1 MLKLRDHS
9 LSKTTGFTGYNF
21 PLRQAAAR
29 TIHVSQSSTYPQ
41 IYVDLETF
49 SKPPT
54 TFWEH
59 MHYVAFS
66 RVTSISGLY
75 IENINQSNISTS
87 KKVSDYLTNALEN
100 DKLQTDIQLRN
111 ENTLN
116 ILFNNARSF
125 KKYFKTIQ
133 NNQIILQQDINIFVE
148 SKLSKYDQSAD
159 YVIQDF
165 IIVRADQKK
174 TTNPHYGIISY
185 INKTLEITKIE
196 YMSIETIDTLYMNVT
211 FKNKKIS
218 IFSIY
223 NSPNNS
229 YSQTEKHL
237 IPLIQKEYSLNK
249 NIIVI
254 GDFNIPYNS
263 NSYFKICS
271 QLLKYN
277 LKQHIHK
284 CSTTN
289 NSTIDLL
296 FTNLQIEKINI
307 LYAHWSD
314 HNILQFQIM

>member
-1 MLKLRDHS
+1 
-9 LSKTTGFTGYNF
+9 
-21 PLRQAAAR
+21 
-29 TIHVSQSSTYPQ
+29 
-41 IYVDLETF
+41 
-49 SKPPT
+49 
-54 TFWEH
+54 
-59 MHYVAFS
+59 
-66 RVTSISGLY
+66 
-75 IENINQSNISTS
+75 
-87 KKVSDYLTNALEN
+87 
-100 DKLQTDIQLRN
+100 
-111 ENTLN
+111 
-116 ILFNNARSF
+116 
-125 KKYFKTIQ
+125 
-133 NNQIILQQDINIFVE
+133 
-148 SKLSKYDQSAD
+148 
-159 YVIQDF
+159 
-165 IIVRADQKK
+165 
-174 TTNPHYGIISY
+174 
-185 INKTLEITKIE
+185 
-196 YMSIETIDTLYMNVT
+196 MSIETIDTLYMNVT

-218 IFSIY
+218 IFFIY